1 MVALLAPAAHAH
13 ASPTP
18 AEIEKQIDEQWSKLE
33 PVIEEHNATKI
44 KLTKQRKRADELSA
58 QLAPLEQQVLVTRAR
73 IGALA
78 DQLYRGGTLAQV
90 NAFLRSGDAT
100 AMAEMWRV
108 LRPGG
113 VVRLTTNVAARH
125 REVTTEEAHY
135 GAATASTGDGA
146 IMFERHYD
154 AETLD
159 GRLLELPW
167 EVITREY
174 VRLRHPAVHERFA
187 AAAPWS
193 YVAGGAL
200 RWVAPRD
207 FASVR
212 SPSELAPGE
221 MGVAYLELRKPAEA
235 G

>member
-1 MVALLAPAAHAH
+1 
-13 ASPTP
+13 
-18 AEIEKQIDEQWSKLE
+18 
-33 PVIEEHNATKI
+33 
-44 KLTKQRKRADELSA
+44 
-58 QLAPLEQQVLVTRAR
+58 
-73 IGALA
+73 
-78 DQLYRGGTLAQV
+78 
-90 NAFLRSGDAT
+90 
-100 AMAEMWRV
+100 
-108 LRPGG
+108 
-113 VVRLTTNVAARH
+113 
-125 REVTTEEAHY
+125 VTTEEAHY